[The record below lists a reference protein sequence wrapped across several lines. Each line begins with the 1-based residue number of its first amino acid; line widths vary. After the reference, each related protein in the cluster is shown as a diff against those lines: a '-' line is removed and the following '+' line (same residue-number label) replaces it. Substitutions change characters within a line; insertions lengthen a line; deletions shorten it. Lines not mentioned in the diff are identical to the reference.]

1 MSSLNLTSLPPS
13 LGSLDHGKLTPPPL
27 SLSLS
32 LSLLALLPSL
42 LGLTRVEQVYK
53 FLVDREGRVV
63 KRYIHRVT
71 PLDLEQDIL
80 DLLG

>member
-1 MSSLNLTSLPPS
+1 M
-13 LGSLDHGKLTPPPL
+13 
-27 SLSLS
+27 
-32 LSLLALLPSL
+32 
-42 LGLTRVEQVYK
+42 EQVYK
-53 FLVDREGRVV
+53 FLVDREGRLV